1 MRTLLQSFPTVIKSA
16 FNTVNKIFLVML
28 LIPIVMVIWSCTQN
42 QPTQSE
48 NEQTKPIQGETKG
61 GNPMVIMSTS
71 LGDIKMEL
79 YQDKAPITVQNFLS
93 YVNDGF
99 FDGTIFHRVIPNFMV
114 QGGGFTQDMQ
124 QKPTKAPIKNEA
136 DNGLKN
142 DVGTIAMART
152 GVVDS
157 ASSQFFINQADN
169 DFLNHGSRDFG
180 YAVFG
185 KVVEGMDVVNKIAGV
200 KTGRLGPF
208 QDVPLEPVLINS
220 VRVVES
226 PGK

>member
-1 MRTLLQSFPTVIKSA
+1 MRTLLQSFPIVIKSA

-157 ASSQFFINQADN
+157 ATSQFFINQADN

>member
-114 QGGGFTQDMQ
+114 QGGGLTQDMQ

-157 ASSQFFINQADN
+157 ATSQFFINQADN

>member
-1 MRTLLQSFPTVIKSA
+1 MRTLFQTFPTVTKSA

-114 QGGGFTQDMQ
+114 QGGGFTPDMQ

-157 ASSQFFINQADN
+157 ATSQFFINQADN
-169 DFLNHGSRDFG
+169 DFLNHGSGDFG

-185 KVVEGMDVVNKIAGV
+185 KVMEGMDVVNKIAGV

-208 QDVPLEPVLINS
+208 QDVPIAPVVINS

-226 PGK
+226 HGK